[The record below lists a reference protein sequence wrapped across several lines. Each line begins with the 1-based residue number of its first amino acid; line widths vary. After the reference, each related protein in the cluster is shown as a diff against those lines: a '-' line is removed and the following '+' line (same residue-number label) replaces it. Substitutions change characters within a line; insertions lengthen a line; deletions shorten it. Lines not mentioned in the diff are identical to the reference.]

1 MRIQNQAKPDN
12 TTYLDGRP
20 TQEERYYNTFNLD
33 LLLGEM
39 QEVKG
44 TNAVVDF
51 LKEKL
56 KYYKAIQKEGK

>member
-1 MRIQNQAKPDN
+1 MYISPNNKTTRIEPKKVP
-12 TTYLDGRP
+12 
-20 TQEERYYNTFNLD
+20 YYNTFNLD

-44 TNAVVDF
+44 TDAVVDF